1 MHFDISYT
9 DDDDSWTA
17 CNSRSFDLLSSDV
30 CISDEVDFIRAIG
43 STSPTPV
50 EVVLDSGADGSVLPL
65 EYAHIGLHDES
76 FHKDSAYVDAQGKP
90 INVRGARIAE
100 VQLGSVRFKERF
112 IIAAVTSPLIS
123 MGRLL
128 KDGWCLENNGGTMKL
143 VRAGRSIPVH
153 FKRNSL
159 CAHGSIRMLNVVDD
173 SSTLTCRTPPPTA
186 LRKRRALRMYSLEP
200 QRDGPISH
208 GYHMEPASPNVNV

>member
-1 MHFDISYT
+1 MDCLQFT
-9 DDDDSWTA
+9 QLLTCFPVMFAFLMKWTV
-17 CNSRSFDLLSSDV
+17 FEQV
-30 CISDEVDFIRAIG
+30 G

-90 INVRGARIAE
+90 INVRGSRIAE

-143 VRAGRSIPVH
+143 VRRWQEHTSS
-153 FKRNSL
+153 FQTKLTL
-159 CAHGSIRMLNVVDD
+159 C
-173 SSTLTCRTPPPTA
+173 TW
-186 LRKRRALRMYSLEP
+186 
-200 QRDGPISH
+200 
-208 GYHMEPASPNVNV
+208 